1 MRKTLIALLLLVL
14 TLSGCA
20 LNHAN
25 EPQARI
31 QNQAAKLK
39 QAVKPQTVHVV
50 QQAYLGADPVKIDQG
65 AILPFIFS
73 QKITLRTK
81 GTMPELVNAIQN
93 IVPLGIKYSADDKAQ
108 TESKDGISKPAKR
121 LAVAYHGTVENLLN
135 TIGQHFGQSWEYQNG
150 VVEFSYIKV
159 KTFTLFTSPSE
170 VGYEGTI
177 TNRTESKSSDSGTA
191 ASASGSSSQTSQT
204 SKSRYKADAWTE
216 CKAGVESM
224 LSKRGSVSM
233 SKSSGTITVTD
244 TAPAL
249 RRIEK
254 YIDSVNA
261 KLGKQVAL
269 SVHVWALE
277 LSDNTDTGI
286 NLKVLLEGS
295 GLKLASSVVNPY
307 QVIDGASSLTATILG
322 NGQLSG
328 SEAVLRAL
336 KKKGRTTL
344 LTSGSGISMNNQ
356 TLPVQVDRRIAYLAG
371 TKTTTTNESSS
382 TELTPGEVS
391 PGFAMAVIPHILD
404 RRRVILQCNVSLSSL
419 DKLVEFKS
427 GEQTIQLP
435 QLSTRSFAQQ
445 ISMNMGQTL
454 VLAGFEQEKGV
465 ESEGVNIFAA
475 GQSSQREKRIIVI
488 TIDVESA
495 GDLNA

>member
-1 MRKTLIALLLLVL
+1 MRKTLIALLLIASV
-14 TLSGCA
+14 LSGCA
-20 LNHAN
+20 LNTPN
-25 EPQARI
+25 EPQTRI
-31 QNQAAKLK
+31 QHQATKLK
-39 QAVKPQTVHVV
+39 QTVQPQTVQVI
-50 QQAYLGADPVKIDQG
+50 QQAYLGADPVKIDRG
-65 AILPFIFS
+65 AALPFIFS
-73 QKITLRTK
+73 KKITLRTR
-81 GTMPELVNAIQN
+81 GTLPELVNAVQN
-93 IVPLGIKYSADDKAQ
+93 IVPLGIKYSVDDKAQ
-108 TESKDGISKPAKR
+108 PNSKEGIVKQPKR
-121 LAVAYHGTVENLLN
+121 MSLVYHGTVENLLN
-135 TIGQHFGQSWEYQNG
+135 TIGQHFGQSWEYENG
-150 VVEFSYIKV
+150 IVEFSYLRV

-170 VGYEGTI
+170 VGFEGTI
-177 TNRTESKSSDSGTA
+177 TNNTESKSSDSGNA

-204 SKSRYKADAWTE
+204 SKSRYKTDAWTE
-216 CKAGVESM
+216 CKKGVESM

-244 TAPAL
+244 TAPSL

-254 YIDSVNA
+254 YIDSINA

-295 GLKLASSVVNPY
+295 GIKLASSVVNPY
-307 QVIDGASSLTATILG
+307 QVLDGAGSLTATILG
-322 NGQLSG
+322 NSQLNG

-371 TKTTTTNESSS
+371 TKVTTTNDTSS
-382 TELTPGEVS
+382 TELTAGEVS

-419 DKLVEFKS
+419 DKLTEFKS
-427 GEQTIQLP
+427 GDQTIQLP

-454 VLAGFEQEKGV
+454 VLAGFEQEKGT
-465 ESEGVNIFAA
+465 ESEGVNILSA

>member
-1 MRKTLIALLLLVL
+1 MRTILFILALMVL

-25 EPQARI
+25 EPQTRI
-31 QNQAAKLK
+31 QTQARSLK
-39 QAVKPQTVHVV
+39 QNVKPQTVNIV
-50 QQAYLGADPVKIDQG
+50 QQPYLGADPVKLDEG
-65 AILPFIFS
+65 AALPFIFN
-73 QKITLRTK
+73 QRITLRTK
-81 GTMPELVNAIQN
+81 GTLPQLVNAIQEL
-93 IVPLGIKYSADDKAQ
+93 VPLGIKYSVNDNTPNDSDSKAPK
-108 TESKDGISKPAKR
+108 TMS
-121 LAVAYHGTVENLLN
+121 VAYHGSVENLLN
-135 TIGQHFGQSWEYQNG
+135 NIGQHFGQSWEYQNG
-150 VVEFSYIKV
+150 IVEFSYLRV
-159 KTFTLFTSPSE
+159 KTFTLFTSPSA
-170 VGYEGTI
+170 VGFEGTI
-177 TNRTESKSSDSGTA
+177 SNKTESKGTDSGSA
-191 ASASGSSSQTSQT
+191 ASASGSSSQTAQT
-204 SKSRYKADAWTE
+204 TKSRFSADAWAE
-216 CKAGVESM
+216 CRNGVEAM
-224 LSKRGSVSM
+224 LSKRGKVSM

-249 RRIEK
+249 HRIEK
-254 YIDSVNA
+254 YIDSINA

-269 SVHVWALE
+269 SVHVWSLE

-295 GLKLASSVVNPY
+295 GLKLASSIVNPY
-307 QVIDGASSLTATILG
+307 QLLDGAGSLTATILG

-356 TLPVQVDRRIAYLAG
+356 PLPVQVDRRIAYLAG
-371 TKTTTTNESSS
+371 SKTTTTNDSTS

-391 PGFAMAVIPHILD
+391 PGFAMNVIPHILD

-419 DKLVEFKS
+419 DSLVEFAS
-427 GEQTIQLP
+427 GKQKIQLP

-465 ESEGVNIFAA
+465 DSAGANILSA
-475 GQSSQREKRIIVI
+475 GQSSQREKHIIVI
-488 TIDVESA
+488 TIDVEGA